1 MIVKHTYEPLYKID
15 TSENIRVWYIEL
27 GVDDNDV
34 AAFRT
39 VAGIKDGNLV
49 TSEWKRCEG
58 KNLGK
63 KNETSA
69 LDQAKKEVISNY
81 TAKKD
86 AGYFENIELINTHDK
101 FKPMLAEEY
110 TDGIDFTKPVYSQPK
125 LDGIRCI
132 ARSDGLWTRSGKE
145 IVSCPHIW
153 ENIKHIFEINPT
165 YTLDG
170 ELYNHDL
177 KDDFNEIA
185 SIVRKTKPTKDDI
198 KIASEIIQYH
208 VYDVKDALQPDMPFY
223 ERNSILLRM
232 NNHVVLVD
240 TVRVINQT
248 HCNDL
253 YEHYLELGYE
263 GQMIRFDESYE
274 HKRSKFL
281 LKRKEFITFE
291 LYNNEIVDMLEGK
304 GNWSNATKHYLL
316 RKDGKEF
323 KAGVRG
329 KRPDLIKLWKSQKKP
344 DWITLRCFAKFTP
357 DGIPRFPVVIDWGYG
372 VRED

>member
-1 MIVKHTYEPLYKID
+1 V
-15 TSENIRVWYIEL
+15 V
-27 GVDDNDV
+27 
-34 AAFRT
+34 
-39 VAGIKDGNLV
+39 
-49 TSEWKRCEG
+49 SEWKLCEEKNVG
-58 KNLGK
+58 KRNR
-63 KNETSA
+63 TTA
-69 LDQAKKEVISNY
+69 LDQAIKEVQANY

-86 AGYFENIELINTHDK
+86 AGYFEDVADINNHDK

-110 TDGIDFTKPVYSQPK
+110 TDGIDFENKKVYSQPK

-132 ARSDGLWTRSGKE
+132 ARSDGLWTRTGKQ

-153 ENIKHIFEINPT
+153 ESIKHIFDANPN

-177 KDDFNEIA
+177 KDDFNEIT
-185 SIVRKTKPTKDDI
+185 SIVRKTKPSKEDI
-198 KIASEIIQYH
+198 IAASEIIQYH
-208 VYDVKDALQPDMPFY
+208 VYDIKDSMRPDLLFYQRKEILNRMSNAL
-223 ERNSILLRM
+223 
-232 NNHVVLVD
+232 VLVE
-240 TVRVINQT
+240 TIRVLDQT
-248 HCNDL
+248 HCNEL

-291 LYNNEIVDMLEGK
+291 LYENEIVAMLEGK

-323 KAGVRG
+323 KSGVRG
-329 KRPDLIKLWKSQKKP
+329 KRPELIKLWKSQKKP